1 MPPKWVL
8 TVSLDVSNFPSSLS
22 KTEVVSAIAK
32 RFSSLDA
39 IQFVGNF
46 ARVTFSSRADRD
58 MVMRQEF
65 IFVGDVKC
73 AVRGGGPRPLPVFVY
88 NYPYEGNNAALASF
102 LGDYG
107 EVHSVKLGVWSHLPD
122 LYNGVRI
129 VYMTRN
135 RAIPRNLVVDD
146 VHVKISYPGQSIECD
161 LCKRLGHVARDCPM
175 KGKCLRCGQSGH
187 VSRSCPNPSATPP
200 VTPPVDLRDNE
211 LDELASDPDEPESQ
225 PSQSV
230 LQQIPAW
237 PESPAPATVS
247 RVARSGKK
255 RPRLCEDR
263 DERDS
268 EGSVNPE
275 DSLEEDGVDDDDVNT
290 MEQCSDVNNDTS
302 NIDKDGNENIVS
314 HNIDSHNIEESSS
327 ISIVVPIGK
336 SMDVITVTN
345 GNGSTIDENVTDSL
359 DTRIDKSIIDKTKV
373 NIVDNSMKL
382 SASADDI
389 NNGSSDHNT
398 VVVSCDHVPSG
409 DSALIPAPSVSP
421 SSWGERVE
429 HDLPLAPSVDTFE
442 HPSYDTM
449 LEMEQVA
456 VEVNAPLG
464 S

>member
-1 MPPKWVL
+1 M
-8 TVSLDVSNFPSSLS
+8 
-22 KTEVVSAIAK
+22 
-32 RFSSLDA
+32 
-39 IQFVGNF
+39 
-46 ARVTFSSRADRD
+46 
-58 MVMRQEF
+58 
-65 IFVGDVKC
+65 
-73 AVRGGGPRPLPVFVY
+73 
-88 NYPYEGNNAALASF
+88 
-102 LGDYG
+102 
-107 EVHSVKLGVWSHLPD
+107 
-122 LYNGVRI
+122 
-129 VYMTRN
+129 
-135 RAIPRNLVVDD
+135 
-146 VHVKISYPGQSIECD
+146 
-161 LCKRLGHVARDCPM
+161 
-175 KGKCLRCGQSGH
+175 
-187 VSRSCPNPSATPP
+187 
-200 VTPPVDLRDNE
+200 
-211 LDELASDPDEPESQ
+211 
-225 PSQSV
+225 
-230 LQQIPAW
+230 
-237 PESPAPATVS
+237 S

>member
-1 MPPKWVL
+1 MPAKWVS

-22 KTEVVSAIAK
+22 KTEVCSAIAK

-88 NYPYEGNNAALASF
+88 NYPYEGNNAALASV

-135 RAIPRNLVVDD
+135 RAIPRNLVIDD

-161 LCKRLGHVARDCPM
+161 LCKRPGHVARDCPM

-200 VTPPVDLRDNE
+200 ATPPVDLRDNE
-211 LDELASDPDEPESQ
+211 LDELASDPDEPVSQ

-237 PESPAPATVS
+237 PENPAPGTVS

-263 DERDS
+263 DEHDS

-275 DSLEEDGVDDDDVNT
+275 DSLEEDGVDDDDINT
-290 MEQCSDVNNDTS
+290 MEQGSDVINDTS
-302 NIDKDGNENIVS
+302 NIDKNDNENIVSNNIVS
-314 HNIDSHNIEESSS
+314 HNIEERSS
-327 ISIVVPIGK
+327 ISIEDTIDK
-336 SMDVITVTN
+336 SMDVITTVS
-345 GNGSTIDENVTDSL
+345 GNGSTTDENTTVSL
-359 DTRIDKSIIDKTKV
+359 DTSIDKSIIDKTKV
-373 NIVDNSMKL
+373 NVVDNSMSL
-382 SASADDI
+382 SANADDI
-389 NNGSSDHNT
+389 NNGSCDHNA
-398 VVVSCDHVPSG
+398 VVDNPSVSCDST
-409 DSALIPAPSVSP
+409 LIPASSVSP

-429 HDLPLAPSVDTFE
+429 HELPLAPSVDSFE